1 MRITKSQDVQ
11 YDTADSNLVINEQM
25 IWNRLHDIQE
35 IISSSNYIAK
45 SCMQT
50 LEDAIMVQTKVI
62 EFSHKQ
68 I

>member
-1 MRITKSQDVQ
+1 MRITKSQEVQ
-11 YDTADSNLVINEQM
+11 YDTADSDLVINEQI

-35 IISSSNYIAK
+35 IKSSSEYIAK

-50 LEDAIMVQTKVI
+50 LEDAIMVQTKVTD
-62 EFSHKQ
+62 FSRKQ